1 MLILSFTNCT
11 EGRLKKYI
19 MRSSGRIEVAETS
32 RKKRKVHLQEGK
44 KKKQKRPAVVSH
56 CRDAQSCQISIYDS
70 QKPRCKSAK
79 TKGYYGFR
87 WNQLVLY
94 EYSYTAVPGTN
105 CCNVRIS
112 ILVYQVLLTAVT
124 YLGLCAVYQV
134 QLLCSSTCC
143 SPLYIWRV
151 YLVPVHILAPYPWY
165 HAVPKTI

>member
-1 MLILSFTNCT
+1 
-11 EGRLKKYI
+11 

-79 TKGYYGFR
+79 PKGYYGFR
-87 WNQLVLY
+87 WNQPLLY

-112 ILVYQVLLTAVT
+112 TYQVLLTAVT
-124 YLGLCAVYQV
+124 YHCCNLPGFVCCYQV

-143 SPLYIWRV
+143 SPLLIYTYGACIW
-151 YLVPVHILAPYPWY
+151 YQKNILAPYPSY